1 MSNAEQDLAY
11 VQEVVKGAESAP
23 SGPRAIYILWAVIY
37 FTGFSLFDWNHRYAG
52 IFWLIAGP
60 IGGVVSFWLGSRSA
74 LRAGVASRRMAKR
87 HMLHW
92 IGTGAAIFMALPL
105 LWLGVLSSTALIKV
119 ILLIMALGMF
129 TAGIYLVRPYL
140 WVGLALAACYLAVMT
155 LSALPWMV
163 VGALSGGAMLLAAFL
178 DERSSDQP

>member
-1 MSNAEQDLAY
+1 MSNAERYLAY
-11 VQEVVKGAESAP
+11 VKDVVKGAESAP

-163 VGALSGGAMLLAAFL
+163 VGALSGGTMLLAAFL
-178 DERSSDQP
+178 GERSSDQP

>member
-52 IFWLIAGP
+52 IFWMIAGP
-60 IGGVVSFWLGSRSA
+60 IGGVVSFWLGRRSA
-74 LRAGVASRRMAKR
+74 LRAGAASSRILKR

-92 IGTGAAIFMALPL
+92 VGMGAAIFMALPL
-105 LWLGVLSSTALIKV
+105 LWLDVMSSTALIKV
-119 ILLIMALGMF
+119 ILLIMAIGMF

-140 WVGLALAACYLAVMT
+140 WVGIALAVCYLAVMT
-155 LSALPWMV
+155 VSALPWMV
-163 VGALSGGAMLLAAFL
+163 VGALSGGTMLLAAFL
-178 DERSSDQP
+178 DER